1 MRRGRSRERRAA
13 AQGAVAQLP
22 FGQVRNPYAPM
33 KVISDDQVEALHHAS
48 LRVLRDNGMEFQ
60 LPRAVEILRKA
71 GAAVGEDGKRVHFDP
86 EFIEEKLKTVP
97 SSFTLHGRSSHRDLE
112 FGGNT
117 AIWGTV
123 GSAPMFRIAS
133 AAGSPVISRTT
144 RT

>member
-60 LPRAVEILRKA
+60 LPRAVEILREA

-97 SSFTLHGRSSHRDLE
+97 SSFTLHG
-112 FGGNT
+112 
-117 AIWGTV
+117 
-123 GSAPMFRIAS
+123 
-133 AAGSPVISRTT
+133 
-144 RT
+144 